1 MVIDYSERRQ
11 SQRSQQ
17 QPKRPTRPSVWPYA
31 LVILAMMIITFLA
44 GVGSGW
50 YLFRPGGKFCKMP
63 VQPPAPVVKPA
74 QQQAQSA
81 PAAPPAAAPGQ
92 PAPQQPLNA
101 LPAAEKGAPV
111 PPLTFYK
118 TLQQGNKELMGTGI
132 NQPKEGQ
139 GGTAKPAPQS
149 PAER

>member
-11 SQRSQQ
+11 SQRIQ
-17 QPKRPTRPSVWPYA
+17 QPKRPARPSVWPYA
-31 LVILAMMIITFLA
+31 LVILAMLIITFLA

-50 YLFRPGGKFCKMP
+50 YLFRPGGRFCKIP
-63 VQPPAPVVKPA
+63 VQPPAQVGKPA
-74 QQQAQSA
+74 PQPQAQPA
-81 PAAPPAAAPGQ
+81 PAATAPGQ

-139 GGTAKPAPQS
+139 GGAVKPVPQS